1 MGMGI
6 QAGKDARRESSV
18 VQAENVEALHQAA
31 LKRRNAQAIIELSAS
46 NSLGSAQL
54 LAQADRLISGL
65 DESAAG
71 RILFQMGDMYAR
83 SGRWPM
89 AAETYRALLQRYPN
103 HPLAQTAT
111 LWLMQYYA
119 SGEAVKRES
128 GTAMHMQNMT
138 KGDAA
143 ENPGEGGPSGDRLA
157 LATALGKEIERSN
170 PELYSEHAF
179 RFPLA
184 AVERQKTT
192 RQQTEP
198 YYLAAS
204 RSARRDAWS
213 QCALGEI
220 ALEDRKEKMP
230 KPSFVCVRAQEKPML
245 DGVLDEEAW
254 RKTKPVSLV
263 STQRD
268 DDQWPAVAALT
279 FDEEYLYVAV
289 TCKKKGRGEN
299 NEGSGERGEGRENA
313 QELGNGGQGTGMKE
327 SNGDAEE
334 KPKKQPRPRD
344 SDLSMHD
351 RVDLLID
358 IDRDYATYYRFTVDQ
373 RGWTAESCFG
383 DSSWNP
389 DWYVASREDDET
401 WTVEFAIPLEQIVE
415 KLPQPRE
422 VWAIGIQR
430 TSPGVGFQSWTTP
443 ASTEIRP
450 EGFGYLIFD

>member
-1 MGMGI
+1 MNT
-6 QAGKDARRESSV
+6 A
-18 VQAENVEALHQAA
+18 QAENIEALHQAA

-54 LAQADRLISGL
+54 LAQADRLIAGL

-83 SGRWPM
+83 SGRWAM
-89 AAETYRALLQRYPN
+89 AAETYRALLKRYPN

-119 SGEAVKRES
+119 SGEAAKRES
-128 GTAMHMQNMT
+128 EMSANLQNMT
-138 KGDAA
+138 PGDPA
-143 ENPGEGGPSGDRLA
+143 ENPGEGGQSGDRFA
-157 LATALGKEIERSN
+157 LATALGKEIERTSH
-170 PELYSEHAF
+170 ELYSDPAF

-184 AVERQKTT
+184 AVERRKAAK
-192 RQQTEP
+192 QQAEP

-220 ALEDRKEKMP
+220 ALEDRKEKTP
-230 KPSFVCVRAQEKPML
+230 KPTFVCVRAKEKPML
-245 DGVLDEEAW
+245 DGLLDDEVW

-268 DDQWPAVAALT
+268 DDDWPAVAALAY
-279 FDEEYLYVAV
+279 DEEFLYVAV
-289 TCKKKGRGEN
+289 TCKKKGRGE
-299 NEGSGERGEGRENA
+299 RGEGREEM
-313 QELGNGGQGTGMKE
+313 QGKEDGGQGSEKIVSQADG
-327 SNGDAEE
+327 EE
-334 KPKKQPRPRD
+334 KTKTAQRRRD
-344 SDLSMHD
+344 SDLSARD

-358 IDRDYATYYRFTVDQ
+358 IDRDYSTYYQFTVDH

-389 DWYVASREDDET
+389 DWFVASRENEET
-401 WTVEFAIPLEQIVE
+401 WTVEYAIPLEEIVE

-430 TSPGVGFQSWTTP
+430 VYPGVGFQSWTTP
-443 ASTEIRP
+443 ASTDIRP